1 MNMCAGITISS
12 VTSRLLSLV
21 WEASTD
27 MMGSCP
33 WQHAG
38 LNGLRD
44 LLFLNILGIF
54 ACVMFWTCATFLP
67 SILGGYSIPACHKVH
82 NGS

>member
-1 MNMCAGITISS
+1 MSS
-12 VTSRLLSLV
+12 VASRLLSLV
-21 WEASTD
+21 WEASTGV
-27 MMGSCP
+27 MHWAP
-33 WQHAG
+33 WQQAG

-44 LLFLNILGIF
+44 LLFLNILGFF

-67 SILGGYSIPACHKVH
+67 SILGGYSIPTCHKVH